1 VESAAAYDQLAG
13 AVKTDGII
21 PLFRR
26 DGSQQAIFL
35 IASKSE
41 DKPFKWWINLVLF
54 ILTLASL
61 IFVGIEYVSPTGFP
75 ATMKEFWKAMNTGG
89 LPFAISMIAILATHE
104 FGHYIAGRK
113 HGVHVSLPYFIPM
126 PFSEL
131 GTMGAFI
138 NMRDLPKNRRD
149 LLDIGLAGPLS
160 GLVVSLIVLA
170 IGLKMSR
177 LDVIPT
183 SFPPGMGTQM
193 EGNSILYLL
202 MKYLAFGKLLPLPA
216 VYKIPPLLHWVRY
229 FFTGQPAPLG
239 ATDVMMSPV
248 AWAGW
253 AGLLVTSLNLIP
265 VWTTGWRAC
274 FLYTLRKRT
283 RPKDDSWYFG
293 CIDPAGICVEW
304 LVALGF
310 HRPFHG

>member
-1 VESAAAYDQLAG
+1 
-13 AVKTDGII
+13 
-21 PLFRR
+21 
-26 DGSQQAIFL
+26 
-35 IASKSE
+35 
-41 DKPFKWWINLVLF
+41 
-54 ILTLASL
+54 
-61 IFVGIEYVSPTGFP
+61 
-75 ATMKEFWKAMNTGG
+75 MNTGG

-265 VWTTGWRAC
+265 VGQLDGGHVFFTLFGKERA
-274 FLYTLRKRT
+274 RKMI
-283 RPKDDSWYFG
+283 P
-293 CIDPAGICVEW
+293 GI
-304 LVALGF
+304 LAALILLGF
-310 HRPFHG
+310 VWSGWWLWAFIVLFMGNMYAEPRDDITELDAKRKLLAIIGLIVFILTFTPIPLTIVS